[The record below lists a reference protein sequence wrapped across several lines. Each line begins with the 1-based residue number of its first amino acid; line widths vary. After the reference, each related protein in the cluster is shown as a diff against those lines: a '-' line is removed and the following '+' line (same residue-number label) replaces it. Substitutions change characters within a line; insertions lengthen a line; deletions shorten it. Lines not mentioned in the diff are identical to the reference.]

1 MWGIVAWGVVPAGAF
16 LVACYMSS
24 TTLLVGLAKMVLSTP
39 VKLHNFTISLPTFMI
54 AICGVLAVVSHSSVQ
69 RYESIGD
76 NASPMEGLL
85 TPSLQ
90 DRHNAH
96 KFYHGRNLW
105 LSSCGLSLWIVAWRL
120 HALKQGGGL
129 VVPEG
134 RSPSRFFGRIVWLSI
149 AVVGLLLA
157 DIPLCRINYN
167 VQLASTVT
175 PVKEHLLYQFSEPCL
190 DATEQSATGQCA
202 DFCRRARELSEERLE
217 AVLWV
222 RKWHLFGRWAAEM
235 FDTTRGVEQGQER
248 INDLVGRKTCLQVVE
263 SVDKS
268 NFNVNAFCI
277 FLTALC
283 TVGAVSAFTAAIGVD
298 VMKRGQQK
306 VD

>member
-1 MWGIVAWGVVPAGAF
+1 MG
-16 LVACYMSS
+16 
-24 TTLLVGLAKMVLSTP
+24 GLAEMVLSTP
-39 VKLHNFTISLPTFMI
+39 VRLHNFTLSLPMFMI
-54 AICGVLAVVSHSSVQ
+54 AICGVLVVVSHSAVQ
-69 RYESIGD
+69 RYESIGE
-76 NASPMEGLL
+76 NASPVEGLL
-85 TPSLQ
+85 APSMQ

-120 HALKQGGGL
+120 HALRQSSAL
-129 VVPEG
+129 VIPEV
-134 RSPSRFFGRIVWLSI
+134 RSPSRMFGRVVWIVI
-149 AVVGLLLA
+149 AVLGLLLA

-175 PVKEHLLYQFSEPCL
+175 PVKEHLLHQFSEPCL
-190 DATEQSATGQCA
+190 EATEQEASGQCVE
-202 DFCRRARELSEERLE
+202 FCQRARELSEDRLE

-248 INDLVGRKTCLQVVE
+248 INDLFGRKTCVQVIE

-268 NFNVNAFCI
+268 NTCVNAFCI

-283 TVGAVSAFTAAIGVD
+283 TVGAVSAITAAIGTD
-298 VMKRGQQK
+298 VMNIGQLGQTK